1 MITTAFKIDLIDPA
15 IGMKEFTTQR
25 RTPITISD
33 RTICSNGMTTHLL
46 DNFEDQSRKFRRPAV
61 RDCTSALVHRFA
73 QRTGA
78 TFIHEVSGMT
88 TIVIVLLALL
98 LLGAFFV
105 MFLGGV

>member
-46 DNFEDQSRKFRRPAV
+46 DNFEDHLANSDVLLSAIAQV
-61 RDCTSALVHRFA
+61 HLCTDSLNGLGQPSFTRCL
-73 QRTGA
+73 
-78 TFIHEVSGMT
+78 GMT
-88 TIVIVLLALL
+88 SIVIALLALL
-98 LLGAFFV
+98 FLGAFFV